1 VGTKLFEAKEVYVG
15 RDFGGTDYEISADA
29 IENYIAATGD
39 DHPWYR
45 TPSPL
50 GYPIAPALVVHSAV
64 FRTFDWYLPNVF
76 GNLHARQEWEIFSPV
91 RVGETLHSRSFVV
104 DRYVKRDRE
113 YVVNEV
119 LLMGADGRIAQRSRT
134 HQSFLL
140 ANGGAAD
147 QVGGFAV
154 DRDREKSSTR
164 VFKVGERG
172 GEATAAPARPISQ
185 AMCMAFSGPGV
196 NYHTDGEAAR
206 KLGFPDIVVQGMWSV
221 CLVAEMMT
229 KRFGLGFLLG
239 GKLDL
244 RLVNV
249 LWVDE
254 VSGPHGRIIER
265 RPEGERVRATVEV
278 WCEKDDGTKTIV
290 GSASALDLSGDR
302 R

>member
-1 VGTKLFEAKEVYVG
+1 MATEIFDAKEVYVG
-15 RDFGGTDYEISADA
+15 RDFGGADYEISADA

-45 TPSPL
+45 GASPL

-76 GNLHARQEWEIFSPV
+76 GNLHARQEWEGFSAV
-91 RVGETLHSRSFVV
+91 RVGETLHSRSVV
-104 DRYVKRDRE
+104 VERYAKRDRE

-119 LLMGADGRIAQRSRT
+119 LLMGADGRVVQRSRT

-140 ANGGAAD
+140 ASGGGVD
-147 QVGGFAV
+147 GGGFAV
-154 DRDREKSSTR
+154 DREREKSSTR
-164 VFKVGERG
+164 VFKVGDRG
-172 GEATAAPARPISQ
+172 GEAIAAPPRPISQ
-185 AMCMAFSGPGV
+185 AMCMAFSGPGI
-196 NYHTDGEAAR
+196 NYHTDAEAAR

-221 CLVAEMMT
+221 CLIAEMMT
-229 KRFGLGFLLG
+229 QCFGLGFLMG
-239 GKLDL
+239 GKFDL

-265 RPEGERVRATVEV
+265 RPEGKRTRAVVEV
-278 WCEKDDGTKTIV
+278 WCEKADGTKTIV
-290 GSASALDLSGDR
+290 GSASALEL
-302 R
+302 

>member
-1 VGTKLFEAKEVYVG
+1 MATELFEANEVYVG
-15 RDFGGTDYEISADA
+15 RDFGGTDYEIAPDA

-45 TPSPL
+45 APSPL

-76 GNLHARQEWEIFSPV
+76 GNLHARQEWEGFSPI
-91 RVGETLHSRSFVV
+91 RAGETVHSRSVVV
-104 DRYVKRDRE
+104 DRYIKRDRE

-119 LLMGADGRIAQRSRT
+119 LLIGADGRIVQRSRT
-134 HQSFLL
+134 HQSFLI
-140 ANGGAAD
+140 ATAKAGGD
-147 QVGGFAV
+147 GFAV
-154 DRDREKSSTR
+154 DRDREKASGR
-164 VFKVGERG
+164 VFKVGDRG
-172 GEATAAPARPISQ
+172 GEAIAAPMRPISQ

-196 NYHTDGEAAR
+196 NYHTDADAAR

-221 CLVAEMMT
+221 CLIAEMMT
-229 KRFGLGFLLG
+229 QRFGLGFIIG

-254 VSGPHGRIIER
+254 TSGPQGRIIER
-265 RPEGERVRATVEV
+265 RPEGKRTRAVVEV
-278 WCEKDDGTKTIV
+278 WCEKADGTKTIV
-290 GSASALDLSGDR
+290 GTASAIEL
-302 R
+302 